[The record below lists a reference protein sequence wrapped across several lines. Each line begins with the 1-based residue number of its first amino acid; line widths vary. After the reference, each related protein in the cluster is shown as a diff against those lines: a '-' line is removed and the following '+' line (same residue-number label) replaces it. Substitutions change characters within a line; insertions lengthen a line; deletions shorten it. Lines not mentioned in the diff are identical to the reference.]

1 MFKKLEINILFD
13 EALAQMPNYAKFMKN
28 IIDKKRKI
36 DDCGTMNLS
45 ANCNVVIQR
54 RMPQKMQDLGSF
66 TIPCATGN
74 HEFGRA
80 LCDSGA
86 SINLIPSSVVRRLS
100 LGELTPTSVTLQIAD
115 IFVVKL
121 EGIIEN
127 VLVKVGKFIF
137 PIDFVVNNMEEDKHV
152 PLLLRRPFFATGEA
166 LIDVKK

>member
-1 MFKKLEINILFD
+1 MFKKLEINIPFD

-28 IIDKKRKI
+28 IINKKRKI
-36 DDCGTMNLS
+36 DDYGTMNLS

-66 TIPCATGN
+66 TIPCAIGN

-80 LCDSGA
+80 LCDSWA

-152 PLLLRRPFFATGEA
+152 PLLLRRPFFATSEA